1 MCVQTAPL
9 PRLFPHPSPSPWALL
24 FRETYNIEIRP
35 FNNPTIASKCFSEKK
50 RHTSVI
56 LNQKLEMMKLS
67 GEGMLKAETSQ
78 KVGLL
83 CYALG
88 HVVNA
93 KEKFL
98 KEVKRATPV
107 LSTVLQA
114 WAEGLT
120 RPVGKTCK
128 EFA

>member
-1 MCVQTAPL
+1 
-9 PRLFPHPSPSPWALL
+9 
-24 FRETYNIEIRP
+24 
-35 FNNPTIASKCFSEKK
+35 
-50 RHTSVI
+50 
-56 LNQKLEMMKLS
+56 MMKLS

-120 RPVGKTCK
+120 AQWGKHVRNLHKTAVQNGAGGVSFVNS
-128 EFA
+128 ER